1 MSIID
6 QNANRFAAR
15 SKTGVISLFSSTDDT
30 ARFTAHWHR
39 PSAILVSA
47 TGEIDAVNARHLAE
61 YATRY
66 LDGHRALVLD
76 LEGLR
81 FFGTDGLVALDDI
94 RRHCAMQGIEW
105 SVIPGRSVMKLLEIS
120 GDSDTFPLSDSVP
133 DVWNKLAL

>member
-6 QNANRFAAR
+6 QNASRFAVRA
-15 SKTGVISLFSSTDDT
+15 KTSVVSLFSSTDDT
-30 ARFTAHWHR
+30 AQFTAHWHR

-47 TGEIDAVNARHLAE
+47 TGEIDAVNASHLTE

-81 FFGTDGLVALDDI
+81 FFGTDGLLALDEI
-94 RRHCAMQGIEW
+94 RRHCAIQGIDW
-105 SVIPGRSVMKLLEIS
+105 SVIPGRAVAKLLDIS
-120 GDSDTFPLSDSVP
+120 GDASTFPLSDSMP
-133 DVWNKLAL
+133 EAWEKLAL